1 MMRFRLW
8 PLLVSVL
15 LAGCV
20 IVPSGRGVVVL
31 PGAGKTFE
39 QFREEDAVC
48 RHYAQDQVGANPE
61 QAAADSVA
69 RSAGTGALLGAA
81 AGALLGAGSHDPGL
95 GAAIGAGSGL
105 LFGGVAGS
113 TAAGT
118 AADVVQGRYDI
129 SYVQCMYAKGNR
141 VPPPP
146 GTPGYP
152 LPPPPHPGAS
162 LPPPPPK

>member
-1 MMRFRLW
+1 MRFRLW
-8 PLLVSVL
+8 PLLASVL

-20 IVPSGRGVVVL
+20 TVPSGPGMVVL
-31 PGAGKTFE
+31 PAPGKTFE

-48 RHYAQDQVGANPE
+48 RHYAQDQVGATPE
-61 QAAADSVA
+61 QAATDSVA
-69 RSAGTGALLGAA
+69 RSAGMSALLGAA

-113 TAAGT
+113 NAAGT

-146 GTPGYP
+146 GAPGYP
-152 LPPPPHPGAS
+152 LPLPPHPGAS
-162 LPPPPPK
+162 LPPPPPE